1 MAGLLDDF
9 KNGVSEGLGN
19 LWDGVSG
26 LLEVSPERQAEVDKY
41 YADLETARRNDPY
54 GRHDWRFKEP
64 STDPNKVKRFIERI
78 PTGVAGLM
86 DESQAVFSTP
96 QHMIKG
102 AIDLG
107 TGGVLNA
114 FGAETIGEE
123 QRAVAD
129 AFGGIIKDTFKDL
142 DSFTNAV
149 ANNPVE
155 VLSIL
160 TGGGVSST
168 C

>member
-1 MAGLLDDF
+1 MAGLLDEF
-9 KNGVSEGLGN
+9 KDGISETLSAG
-19 LWDGVSG
+19 WDGISDFAGG
-26 LLEVSPERQAEVDKY
+26 LLQVSPERQAEVDKY
-41 YADLETARRNDPY
+41 YADLETARRNDIY

-129 AFGGIIKDTFKDL
+129 AFGGTD
-142 DSFTNAV
+142 
-149 ANNPVE
+149 
-155 VLSIL
+155 
-160 TGGGVSST
+160 
-168 C
+168 

>member
-1 MAGLLDDF
+1 MAGLLDGF

-86 DESQAVFSTP
+86 DESQSVFSTP

-149 ANNPVE
+149 ANNPV
-155 VLSIL
+155 
-160 TGGGVSST
+160 
-168 C
+168 